1 MDACTNGW
9 IGTCAVD
16 GCIVFLRSGSQSL
29 PCWRLRQHLQ
39 SLQPVSRQLLQF
51 HHFFKYVSFLF
62 LFFFSHCPR
71 VMSCSSF
78 FMSCSFE
85 SIHLKKPLVDTPKE
99 SEASWFLSTCRKCA
113 YRFAKICEKTMKN
126 LQNPGKTK
134 AY

>member
-1 MDACTNGW
+1 MHKRMDRHMRGGW
-9 IGTCAVD
+9 MH
-16 GCIVFLRSGSQSL
+16 
-29 PCWRLRQHLQ
+29 RLSPFWESVASMLETPATPAIFAT
-39 SLQPVSRQLLQF
+39 SITPVAS
-51 HHFFKYVSFLF
+51 VSSFLQICVF
-62 LFFFSHCPR
+62 FVFVFFSHCPR

-99 SEASWFLSTCRKCA
+99 SEASWLLSTCRKCA